1 MLLLVVACFKSVPAT
16 FASTGGTQQRPIVNA
31 VVEMGHAVAMASLG
45 SMFGGD
51 DSGSFLGFPPASVE
65 SLDGAD
71 IVVIGAPA
79 ATPYAS
85 VGPYCQN
92 APAAIR
98 AASSAYS
105 GIRHHHNFDLGG
117 PMLVEGTTAVD
128 VGDVPWDDTIYE
140 ANRAA
145 IRHTCEAV
153 LAAGAVPFVLG
164 GDDSI
169 PIPVLQAYAD
179 RGPITVVQIDAH
191 IDWRDEVQGERWG
204 LSSTMRRASEMAHV
218 GEMIQVGRR
227 GVGSARPADL
237 AAAEARGVHFFAAH
251 DVHRLGV
258 EQIIERVPS
267 GGDVFIT
274 VDVDGLDPTVMPGVI
289 GPEPGGLTYF
299 QAIEIIDGVAER
311 ARIVGFDVVEFMPE
325 RDVNG
330 LGALTTFRLTA
341 HAIGRVS
348 RQRARAT
355 ATA

>member
-1 MLLLVVACFKSVPAT
+1 
-16 FASTGGTQQRPIVNA
+16 
-31 VVEMGHAVAMASLG
+31 MASLG
-45 SMFGGD
+45 SMFGGG
-51 DSGSFLGFPPASVE
+51 DSGTFLGLPAATAE
-65 SLDGAD
+65 DLDGAD
-71 IVVIGAPA
+71 IVVIGAPC
-79 ATPYAS
+79 ATPYSS
-85 VGPYCQN
+85 VGPYCKD

-117 PMLVEGTTAVD
+117 PMLRAGTTGVD
-128 VGDVPWDDTIYE
+128 VGDVPWDATAHE

-153 LAAGAVPFVLG
+153 LGAGAVPVVLG

-169 PIPVLQAYAD
+169 PIPVLQAYSG
-179 RGPITVVQIDAH
+179 RGPIAVVQIDAH

-204 LSSTMRRASEMAHV
+204 LSSTMRRASEMPHV
-218 GEMIQVGRR
+218 GEMIQIGRR

-237 AAAEARGVHFFAAH
+237 AAAQARGVHFFGAH
-251 DVHRLGV
+251 DVHRNGI
-258 EQIIERVPS
+258 EQVLDRVPR

-274 VDVDGLDPTVMPGVI
+274 VDVDGLDPSLVPGVI

-299 QAIEIIDGVAER
+299 QAIEIIDGVADR
-311 ARIVGFDVVEFMPE
+311 ARIVGFDVVEFVPE

-330 LGALTTFRLTA
+330 IGALTTFRMTA

-348 RQRARAT
+348 RQREGDDGR
-355 ATA
+355 